1 VVTNVSE
8 EYTAL
13 HETIKNDKRNLDN
26 NCSINTKINCL
37 LFTDDQVVI
46 AKKKMSCQKQDMSCR
61 RIMIHVRYK

>member
-13 HETIKNDKRNLDN
+13 HETIKNDKRNLDK

-37 LFTDDQVVI
+37 LFIDDQVVI
-46 AKKKMSCQKQDMSCR
+46 AKKEDELPKA
-61 RIMIHVRYK
+61 RYKL